1 MSTLTNVF
9 SAHED
14 ATGTIYAGATN
25 LAGYQ
30 ALSGGTAGEIVFRD
44 GGSGGTVLLKINVPA
59 NTNNPSANLIPGNG
73 IRFNTD
79 IHVTL
84 PTSASVTIFCG

>member
-9 SAHED
+9 SAHLD

-30 ALSGGTAGEIVFRD
+30 ALSGGAAGEIIFRD
-44 GGSGGTVLLKINVPA
+44 GGASGTIRLRFNIPA
-59 NTNNPSANLIPGNG
+59 NTNNPFANIIPGNG
-73 IRFNTD
+73 IRFTTN

-84 PTSASVTIFCG
+84 PANAAVTVFCG

>member
-9 SAHED
+9 SEHRD
-14 ATGTIYAGATN
+14 STGVIYAGATN

-30 ALSGGTAGEIVFRD
+30 LLTGGTAGEIVFRD
-44 GGSGGTVLLKINVPA
+44 GGASGTVRLRVNISATPTNPFSTLL
-59 NTNNPSANLIPGNG
+59 PGNG
-73 IRFNTD
+73 IRFNTN

-84 PTSASVTIFCG
+84 PASAAVTIFCG

>member
-1 MSTLTNVF
+1 MASLTNVF
-9 SAHED
+9 SAHKD

-44 GGSGGTVLLKINVPA
+44 GGASGTVLLKFNIPA
-59 NTNNPSANLIPGNG
+59 NTNNPFANLIPGTG
-73 IRFNTD
+73 IRFTTD

-84 PTSASVTIFCG
+84 PASAAVTIFCG

>member
-9 SAHED
+9 SAHRD
-14 ATGTIYAGATN
+14 STGTIYSGATN

-30 ALSGGTAGEIVFRD
+30 LASGGVAGEIVFRD
-44 GGSGGTVLLKINVPA
+44 GGSGGTVLLRVNITT
-59 NTNNPSANLIPGNG
+59 NTAVISTLIPGNG

-84 PTSASVTIFCG
+84 PASASVTIFCG

>member
-9 SAHED
+9 AAHAD

-30 ALSGGTAGEIVFRD
+30 ALAGGAAGEIVFRD
-44 GGSGGTVLLKINVPA
+44 GGSGGTVRLRINIPA
-59 NTNNPSANLIPGNG
+59 NTNNPFANLIPGNG
-73 IRFNTD
+73 IRFTTD

-84 PTSASVTIFCG
+84 PTAAAVTIFCG

>member
-9 SAHED
+9 SAHAD
-14 ATGTIYAGATN
+14 ATGVIYAGAAN

-30 ALSGGTAGEIVFRD
+30 VAPGGTAGEITFRD
-44 GGSGGTVLLKINVPA
+44 GGASGPVLMIVHITT
-59 NTNNPSANLIPGNG
+59 NTAVIATIIPGNG
-73 IRFNTD
+73 IRFNTN

-84 PTSASVTIFCG
+84 PASASVTIFCG

>member
-1 MSTLTNVF
+1 MTTLTNVF
-9 SAHED
+9 SAHLD

-30 ALSGGTAGEIVFRD
+30 VAPGGTAGEIIFRD
-44 GGSGGTVLLKINVPA
+44 GGASGTVRLRVNIPVTPLTPIS
-59 NTNNPSANLIPGNG
+59 TLIPGNG
-73 IRFNTD
+73 IRFTTN

-84 PTSASVTIFCG
+84 PTAAAVTIFCG

>member
-9 SAHED
+9 SAHAD
-14 ATGTIYAGATN
+14 ATGVIYAGATN

-30 ALSGGTAGEIVFRD
+30 ALSGGTAGEIIFRD
-44 GGSGGTVLLKINVPA
+44 GGASGTVLLRFNVPA
-59 NTNNPSANLIPGNG
+59 NTNNPFANIIPGNG
-73 IRFNTD
+73 IRFNTN

-84 PTSASVTIFCG
+84 PGTAAVTIFYG

>member
-1 MSTLTNVF
+1 MASLANVF
-9 SAHED
+9 SEHAD

-30 ALSGGTAGEIVFRD
+30 VASGGVAGEIVFRD
-44 GGSGGTVLLKINVPA
+44 GGASGTVRLTVNITANVVPVS
-59 NTNNPSANLIPGNG
+59 TLIPGTG
-73 IRFNTD
+73 IRFTTD

-84 PTSASVTIFCG
+84 PASAAVTIFCG

>member
-9 SAHED
+9 SAHAD
-14 ATGTIYAGATN
+14 ATGVIYAGPAN

-30 ALSGGTAGEIVFRD
+30 ALSGGTAGEIIFRD
-44 GGSGGTVLLKINVPA
+44 GGASGTVRLRFNVPA
-59 NTNNPSANLIPGNG
+59 NTNNPFANIIPGNG
-73 IRFNTD
+73 IRFTTN

-84 PTSASVTIFCG
+84 PGTAAVTVFYG

>member
-9 SAHED
+9 SEHAD
-14 ATGTIYAGATN
+14 ATEVIYAGAAN

-30 ALSGGTAGEIVFRD
+30 ALAGGTAGEIVFRD
-44 GGSGGTVLLKINVPA
+44 GGASGTVRLRINIPA
-59 NTNNPSANLIPGNG
+59 NTNNPFSNLIPGNG
-73 IRFNTD
+73 IRFSTN

-84 PTSASVTIFCG
+84 PTNATITIFCG

>member
-9 SAHED
+9 SAHAD

-30 ALSGGTAGEIVFRD
+30 ALSGGTAGEIIFRD
-44 GGSGGTVLLKINVPA
+44 GGASGTVRLRFNVPA
-59 NTNNPSANLIPGNG
+59 NTNNPFANIIPGNG
-73 IRFNTD
+73 IRFSTN

-84 PTSASVTIFCG
+84 PGTASITIFCG

>member
-9 SAHED
+9 SAHKD

-30 ALSGGTAGEIVFRD
+30 LLTGGTAGEIVFRD
-44 GGSGGTVLLKINVPA
+44 GGSGGTVLLRVNIAATP
-59 NTNNPSANLIPGNG
+59 TNPFSTLLPGNG

-84 PTSASVTIFCG
+84 PTNASVTIFCG

>member
-9 SAHED
+9 SAHRD

-30 ALSGGTAGEIVFRD
+30 ALAGGAAGEIVFRD
-44 GGSGGTVLLKINVPA
+44 GGSGGTIRLKINIPA
-59 NTNNPSANLIPGNG
+59 NTNNPFSNLIPGNG
-73 IRFNTD
+73 IQFTSD

-84 PTSASVTIFCG
+84 PTNASVTIFCG